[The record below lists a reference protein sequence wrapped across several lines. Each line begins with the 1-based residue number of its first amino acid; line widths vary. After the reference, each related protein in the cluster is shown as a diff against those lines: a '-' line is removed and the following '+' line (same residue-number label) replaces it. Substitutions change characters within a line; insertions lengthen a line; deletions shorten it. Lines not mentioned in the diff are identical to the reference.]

1 MSDHDQQGFD
11 AGPLPKQPE
20 AGKDTRPHVTYVH
33 GHHWRNRH
41 DEADGA
47 KLGRWRFL
55 STELLLFAG
64 CFCAYSAFRL
74 MYPDNWHTASRYYL
88 DWEVGFINTCVLLLS
103 SWTIVMAIRSIQLD
117 KKWPAFI
124 YLGITN
130 ACAVFFLIAKVF
142 LEYIPKWNKGA
153 LPGKLFNYPNPG
165 PADTKGVQNMTLPE
179 PAEPVVDAGGRFM
192 HGATDVAANVLNTV
206 PNAPEVLAIA
216 GGEGGKA
223 AHEPMP
229 HDHIFMSVYWI
240 STSTHGIHVLVG
252 VIFITYL
259 MIRVA
264 QDQYGPR
271 RFAMVENVGLYWH
284 VVDLIWIF
292 LFPLLYLV

>member
-1 MSDHDQQGFD
+1 MSDHQSQGFD
-11 AGPLPKQPE
+11 AGPLPPQRSGE
-20 AGKDTRPHVTYVH
+20 DLRPHVTYVH

-47 KLGRWRFL
+47 KLGMWLFL

-64 CFCAYSAFRL
+64 FFCAYSAFRL
-74 MYPDNWHTASRYYL
+74 MYPENWHEASRYYL
-88 DWEVGFINTCVLLLS
+88 DWQIGFINTCVLLLS

-124 YLGITN
+124 WLGITN
-130 ACAVFFLIAKVF
+130 ACAVFFLVAKIA
-142 LEYIPKWNKGA
+142 LEYIPKWDKGA
-153 LPGKLFNYPNPG
+153 LPGKFFNYPNPG
-165 PADTKGVQNMTLPE
+165 PADPKVNVDSVTLPE
-179 PAEPVVDAGGRFM
+179 PAGPIADAGTRLMDGAVDA
-192 HGATDVAANVLNTV
+192 AAGVLNTV
-206 PNAPEVLAIA
+206 PNAPEMIA
-216 GGEGGKA
+216 A
-223 AHEPMP
+223 AAKGDGAHAHDPMP

-240 STSTHGIHVLVG
+240 STATHGLHVLIG
-252 VIFITYL
+252 VL
-259 MIRVA
+259 MISWLMVRVA
-264 QDQYGPR
+264 RDQYGPR